1 MKRLAGVGL
10 LSVAFGAGAGDKA
23 AEPIRF
29 QATARVVLDAHGVP
43 LQVEANEKLPPAVRA
58 AVEQRVIQWRF
69 EPAKVGGVAKPGVTH
84 VFLDACAM
92 PAADGNMTL
101 AMDYRSNGPGLAG
114 GATLVAP
121 PMYPVSAARYGQ
133 AGSFNVFMRIGPD
146 GRASIERIEP
156 VAGKVK
162 PFEKTLRDW
171 VGAMRYVP
179 EEVDAAP
186 IATQMSTLVEF
197 SLGGDGT
204 LRQAVQRQ
212 RDKDLQSPQCRAAAG
227 EGADP
232 HRPVV
237 LDSPFKPIT
246 TS

>member
-1 MKRLAGVGL
+1 MKGLIGAGL
-10 LSVAFGAGAGDKA
+10 LCVAFGAVAGDQT

-29 QATARVVLDAHGVP
+29 YASARVVLDAQGVP
-43 LQVEANEKLPPAVRA
+43 QQVQANEKLSPAVRA
-58 AVEQRVIQWRF
+58 AVEQRVMQWRF
-69 EPAKVGGVAKPGVTH
+69 EPATVGGIAKPGVTH

-92 PAADGNMTL
+92 PAPDGGMTL

-121 PMYPVSAARYGQ
+121 PMYPVGAARNGQ
-133 AGSFNVFMRIGPD
+133 EGSFNVFMRIGPD

-156 VAGKVK
+156 AAGKVK
-162 PFEKTLRDW
+162 PFEKTLREW

-179 EEVDAAP
+179 EVVDATP
-186 IATQMSTLVEF
+186 IATQMSMLVDFE
-197 SLGGDGT
+197 LGHGT
-204 LRQAVQRQ
+204 LRQAAKERLEKDRQ
-212 RDKDLQSPQCRAAAG
+212 SAQCQAAAG

-232 HRPVV
+232 NRPVV

-246 TS
+246 TG

>member
-1 MKRLAGVGL
+1 MKRLVGMGL
-10 LSVAFGAGAGDKA
+10 LSVAFGAVAGDKA
-23 AEPIRF
+23 AEPVRF
-29 QATARVVLDAHGVP
+29 FANARVVLDAQGVP
-43 LQVEANEKLPPAVRA
+43 QQVEANEKLPPAVRA

-69 EPAKVGGVAKPGVTH
+69 EPAKMGGVAKPGVTH

-133 AGSFNVFMRIGPD
+133 EGSFNVFMRIGPD

-179 EEVDAAP
+179 EVVDAVP
-186 IATQMSTLVEF
+186 IATQMSMLVDF
-197 SLGGDGT
+197 KLGGGT
-204 LRQAVQRQ
+204 LRQAARE
-212 RDKDLQSPQCRAAAG
+212 RLEKDRQSPQCQAAAG

-232 HRPVV
+232 RRPVV

>member
-1 MKRLAGVGL
+1 MKRLIGMGL
-10 LSVAFGAGAGDKA
+10 LSVAFGVMADDKT

-43 LQVEANEKLPPAVRA
+43 QQVEANENLPPAVRA
-58 AVEQRVIQWRF
+58 AVEQRVVQWRF
-69 EPAKVGGVAKPGVTH
+69 EPAKMGGVAKPGVTH

-121 PMYPVSAARYGQ
+121 PRYPVEAARNGRE
-133 AGSFNVFMRIGPD
+133 GSFNVFMRIGSD
-146 GRASIERIEP
+146 GRAAIERIEP

-162 PFEKTLRDW
+162 PFEETLHEW

-179 EEVDAAP
+179 EVVDAAP
-186 IATQMSTLVEF
+186 IATQMSMLVDFE
-197 SLGGDGT
+197 LGDGT
-204 LRQAVQRQ
+204 LRQAAKELREKDRQ
-212 RDKDLQSPQCRAAAG
+212 SAQCRAAAG
-227 EGADP
+227 EGSDP
-232 HRPVV
+232 RRPVV